1 MEFDYDKLY
10 FATHYICDQAN
21 NLDIVL
27 DDVQLN
33 KVLWYSDTLS
43 YMSRGQPITGTT
55 YKKKPRGP
63 VAANHLKVIKR
74 LIVDERVKRGF
85 AETHYGY
92 RGVIDSISTPE
103 IDSFGRSEIELL
115 DRVLKYV
122 CTEVSTQEISE
133 QSHGDIWKLAE
144 DGEHLPLYT
153 VFAEVTT
160 PPSKQ
165 EIADAKKG
173 WD

>member
-10 FATHYICDQAN
+10 FATHYICAQAN
-21 NLDIVL
+21 SQDIVL

-55 YKKKPRGP
+55 YKRKPRGP
-63 VAANHLKVIKR
+63 VAANHLKVIRDLSK
-74 LIVDERVKRGF
+74 DEKIKQGF
-85 AETHYGY
+85 AQTRDGY
-92 RGVIDSISTPE
+92 RKVIDSIATPE
-103 IDSFGRSEIELL
+103 IDSFGKSEIELL
-115 DRVLKYV
+115 NRVLQYV
-122 CTEVSTQEISE
+122 CTEVSTREISE

-144 DGEHLPLYT
+144 NGENLPLYT
-153 VFAEVTT
+153 VFAEVTPT
-160 PPSKQ
+160 PTKQ